1 MLPPLKPKDL
11 AKVHGAQQDQDQ
23 GYGSSCRPHHFPSY
37 HTMAPSSFP
46 LTRQSRDSLRAVHL
60 PLCLFS
66 FPPSRQGL
74 LLQVIQVTAQLL
86 SLQRCFPEHSVQNSI
101 LFLFT

>member
-60 PLCLFS
+60 LSSLPILL
-66 FPPSRQGL
+66 PSISTGL
-74 LLQVIQVTAQLL
+74 TAPGHSGHCSTAL
-86 SLQRCFPEHSVQNSI
+86 SPEM
-101 LFLFT
+101 LP